1 MESLSV
7 GDARRLALARG
18 GFLKPEW
25 SAFPRGRRAARR
37 EAAFDVLRRFGYLQL
52 DTVSVAGARSH
63 GIVLHSRLPGLAPDV
78 PESLLRPGAP
88 LFEYWGHEA
97 SWIPI
102 ELYPAFAFRRRE
114 FQTHPWWG
122 DLIGANP
129 RVAASILDRI
139 REEGPLRSSD
149 LEGRDGKSSSG
160 WWNLSVAKKVVSAL
174 WSAGTLAVRER
185 RNFQRTYDLAERV
198 IPERWRKRE
207 PSLPESLKVLL
218 LKALEGH
225 GWASTTTL
233 SATWR
238 LRFLRKP
245 IQEALEE
252 LEEEGAIRKCLVRP
266 ESGTG
271 VAGWIRPEDLE
282 LAARLRR
289 LRLSVRDADEG
300 TLLSPFDPL
309 LWDRARVNL
318 LFGFHQVLEVFTP
331 APRRKYGYYCMPVL
345 AGEHLVARCDV
356 KAERSKGIVKALS
369 IHYEKGASRAA
380 RKATAAALERYA
392 ASIGLGVAGGR

>member
-7 GDARRLALARG
+7 GDARRLALARAG
-18 GFLKPEW
+18 LLKPEW
-25 SAFPRGRRAARR
+25 SGFPRGRGAARR

-122 DLIGANP
+122 DVIGANP

-149 LEGRDGKSSSG
+149 LEGKSSSG

-198 IPERWRKRE
+198 IPARWRKRE
-207 PSLPESLKVLL
+207 LSLPESLKVLL

-225 GWASTTTL
+225 GWASSATL
-233 SATWR
+233 TATWR

-245 IQEALEE
+245 IKGALEE
-252 LEEEGAIRKCLVRP
+252 LEEEGAIRKCFVHP
-266 ESGTG
+266 GSGTG
-271 VAGWIRPEDLE
+271 VAGWIRPQDLE

-289 LRLSVRDADEG
+289 LRLSARDSEDG

-331 APRRKYGYYCMPVL
+331 APRRKYGYYCLPVV
-345 AGEHLVARCDV
+345 AGESLVARCDV
-356 KAERSKGIVKALS
+356 KAEKTKGIVRALS

-392 ASIGLGVAGGR
+392 ASIGLGVAGVR

>member
-7 GDARRLALARG
+7 ADARRLALARAG
-18 GFLKPEW
+18 LLKPEW
-25 SAFPRGRRAARR
+25 TGLPRGRYASRR
-37 EAAFDVLRRFGYLQL
+37 EAAFEVIRRFGYLQL

-63 GIVLHSRLPGLAPDV
+63 GIVLHSRLPGLAPEV
-78 PESLLRPGAP
+78 PESLLCLGAP

-102 ELYPAFAFRRRE
+102 ELYPAFAFRRKE
-114 FQTHPWWG
+114 FQAHPWWG
-122 DLIGANP
+122 DLIAGNP

-139 REEGPLRSSD
+139 QKEGPLRSSE
-149 LEGRDGKSSSG
+149 LEGKSSSG
-160 WWNLSVAKKVVSAL
+160 WWNLSVSKKVVSAL

-198 IPERWRKRE
+198 IEAKWRARE
-207 PSLPESLKVLL
+207 LSLQESLKVLL

-225 GWASTTTL
+225 GWAAPATL
-233 SATWR
+233 PATWR
-238 LRFLRKP
+238 FRFLKKE
-245 IQEALEE
+245 IVKALEE
-252 LEEEGAIRKCLVRP
+252 LEEESAIRKCLLHPTPR
-266 ESGTG
+266 TR

-289 LRLSVRDADEG
+289 LRLSPRDVDEG
-300 TLLSPFDPL
+300 VLLSPFDPL
-309 LWDRARVNL
+309 LWDRVRVKL

-345 AGEHLVARCDV
+345 AGETLVARCDV
-356 KAERSKGIVKALS
+356 KAEKAKGVLRALS
-369 IHYEKGASRAA
+369 VHYEKGALAA
-380 RKATAAALERYA
+380 GKKATRRALERYA
-392 ASIGLGVAGGR
+392 ASIGLGLA